1 MKCEYLQDADG
12 VARLTA
18 VFESRDDMEKFR
30 EVYDKFAAL
39 LPEKPAQPVAHDNG
53 STVTTEKL

>member
-1 MKCEYLQDADG
+1 MICEFFQDADG
-12 VARLTA
+12 ATRLTA

-39 LPEKPAQPVAHDNG
+39 LPEKPAQAVAPDNG
-53 STVTTEKL
+53 NAARE